1 MCPYINLP
9 SSHLTPAPRFT
20 HHCRTCLPPSPS
32 PSWSPAIPP
41 PFTMSVAPPQAILLP
56 SLPDLVSVGISLI
69 FTSPCKAET
78 WGESSFPSP
87 KLYVHNNFNFEWV
100 CPWKQFTWKQW
111 LQIVQNCF
119 GCALCTHGIILDLN
133 VINYFYMQVK
143 NSYWWVIVVSCQ
155 TLRILLHSSTQTRHK

>member
-9 SSHLTPAPRFT
+9 SPHLTPAPRFT
-20 HHCRTCLPPSPS
+20 HHCRTCLPPSSHTTSIHNVGSTTTSHPPAITSRHGLRRHLPYLYVS
-32 PSWSPAIPP
+32 PVKLKHEVSLLFLPQNYMYIIILILNECAPGNNSPA
-41 PFTMSVAPPQAILLP
+41 
-56 SLPDLVSVGISLI
+56 
-69 FTSPCKAET
+69 
-78 WGESSFPSP
+78 
-87 KLYVHNNFNFEWV
+87 NNG
-100 CPWKQFTWKQW
+100 